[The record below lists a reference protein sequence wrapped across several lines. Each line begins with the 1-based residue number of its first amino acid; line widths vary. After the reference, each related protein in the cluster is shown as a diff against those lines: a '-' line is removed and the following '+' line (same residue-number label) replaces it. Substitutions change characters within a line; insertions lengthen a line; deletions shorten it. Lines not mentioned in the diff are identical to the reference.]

1 MLALLQISLELGMQ
15 RRFTL
20 THLSSVTRGA
30 QACSQSI
37 RESLCSPHCHHLHRP
52 RTLPD
57 TVCGPAPPLC
67 NSALFWDCVSEVGFG
82 KEKLGGDDE
91 VTFGGRFL
99 GEGRAWDP
107 RILLP

>member
-1 MLALLQISLELGMQ
+1 MQ

-67 NSALFWDCVSEVGFG
+67 NSALGGGPSHPAPLFW
-82 KEKLGGDDE
+82 
-91 VTFGGRFL
+91 
-99 GEGRAWDP
+99 
-107 RILLP
+107 